1 MKGNTSRGRGQ
12 GVPMSDDNNPVIAV
26 LLIATIAVVVL
37 VLIPPGMLDPRPDVE
52 NPVADAGPDV
62 TIELGTAY
70 TLDGSRS
77 TDDKAIDQYLW
88 SVDYAPNTFVFHGE
102 RATFVFDRT
111 GTFEVVLTVTDT
123 VGNESADTM
132 RVTVI

>member
-1 MKGNTSRGRGQ
+1 
-12 GVPMSDDNNPVIAV
+12 MSDDNYPVLAI
-26 LLIATIAVVVL
+26 LLIAIIAFVIL
-37 VLIPPGMLDPRPDVE
+37 ILIPPGALDPRPDLE
-52 NPVADAGPDV
+52 DPVADAGPDV

-70 TLDGSRS
+70 TFDGSRS

-111 GTFEVVLTVTDT
+111 GTFDVVLTVTDT